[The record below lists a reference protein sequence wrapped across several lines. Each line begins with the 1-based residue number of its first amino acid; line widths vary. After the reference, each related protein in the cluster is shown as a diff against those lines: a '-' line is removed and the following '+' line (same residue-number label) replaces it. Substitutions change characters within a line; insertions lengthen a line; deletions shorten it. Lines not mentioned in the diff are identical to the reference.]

1 MECAGYQLA
10 ANTHT
15 RGLPLGQG
23 RWQGLHLQPV
33 GMYPQQAGPCRALA
47 AGAAQTWT
55 VRGLWGTGRR
65 CGRDQGME
73 PPTRAK
79 GNLQVLP
86 RGSPGAAAAACLL
99 PWPGPQGALGQ
110 FLGTGPSRP
119 LHLHLSVVVM
129 CLRSPGCGQGTGLPS
144 LCLCR
149 P

>member
-99 PWPGPQGALGQ
+99 PWPGPQGCPGAVSGHRAKQ
-110 FLGTGPSRP
+110 ATAPPSIRSGHVPEEPWMWARHGAAFP
-119 LHLHLSVVVM
+119 L
-129 CLRSPGCGQGTGLPS
+129 S
-144 LCLCR
+144 L
-149 P
+149 